1 MKQSIFD
8 FRRVTWKLWFLVAVL
23 FLSSIN
29 SPFAQRPSPSLG
41 IGFQAGNPTGLS
53 LQWYKN
59 HGVTTDILLA
69 YDLDR
74 FYFLNIHGLWDV
86 HLDQGQHLHFYYG
99 PGAFVGVRRHEFD
112 SRRDVAALGLSGNL
126 GLGLVVSRVEFFGQ
140 FTPRLELI
148 KTTRFTPGGGLGIRF
163 FL

>member
-1 MKQSIFD
+1 MNKTIFAYS
-8 FRRVTWKLWFLVAVL
+8 RNAWKLWLLIAVL

-59 HGVTTDILLA
+59 SGVTTDILLA

-74 FYFLNIHGLWDV
+74 FYFVNIHGLWNV
-86 HLDQGQHLHFYYG
+86 HLDDAQHLHFYYG
-99 PGAFVGVRRHEFD
+99 PGAFIGVRRNKVD
-112 SRRDVAALGLSGNL
+112 ARNDDVALGLSGNL
-126 GLGLVVSRVEFFGQ
+126 GLSLVFSRIEFFGQ

-148 KTTRFTPGGGLGIRF
+148 EATKFTPGGGVGIRF